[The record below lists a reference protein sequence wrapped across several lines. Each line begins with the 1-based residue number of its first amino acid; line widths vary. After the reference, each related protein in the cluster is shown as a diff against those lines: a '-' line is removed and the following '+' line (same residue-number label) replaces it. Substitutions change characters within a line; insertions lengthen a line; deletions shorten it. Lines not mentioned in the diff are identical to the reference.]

1 MNENLLFLPAEDT
14 KLDIVLLWSI
24 MPDNDKK
31 NYGNNI
37 DIYARYKIA
46 QAIKDEAYT
55 VVEFKK

>member
-1 MNENLLFLPAEDT
+1 MNENLLFLPAEAT
-14 KLDIVLLWSI
+14 ELDIALLWSI
-24 MPDNDKK
+24 MPDCDKK

-55 VVEFKK
+55 VIEFKR